1 MRLLF
6 YFFKALHIIVVIG
19 VVLLK
24 FASILF
30 LISLLLLLPFTSV
43 DNETLTVSSALV
55 NQGKNKIIIDA
66 GHGGFDGGAVA
77 EDGTLEKD
85 INLLIASNLKEFC
98 KLGGFEVIMT
108 RESDTGTEV
117 DESDSISNRKKS
129 DMKRR
134 LAVIEENPDAIF
146 VSIHLNKFT
155 TSTASGA
162 QVFYSKNHTNSEFL
176 AECVQKTMVDLIQK
190 ENTRTI
196 KQADNS
202 IFLLKKS
209 NIPSI
214 IIECGFLSNFSE
226 LKLLKN
232 YDYQR
237 KIAFA
242 IYCGIL
248 NYY

>member
-1 MRLLF
+1 M
-6 YFFKALHIIVVIG
+6 
-19 VVLLK
+19 K

-30 LISLLLLLPFTSV
+30 LIFLLLISPFSAV
-43 DNETLTVSSALV
+43 DNETLIVSSASV
-55 NQGKNKIIIDA
+55 NQGRNKIIIDA

-77 EDGTLEKD
+77 DDGTLEKN
-85 INLLIASNLKEFC
+85 INLVIASNLKQLC

-108 RESDTGTEV
+108 RDSDTGTEV

-162 QVFYSKNHTNSEFL
+162 QVFYSKNNSNSETL
-176 AECVQKTMVDLIQK
+176 AESIQKSLVDLIQK

-209 NIPSI
+209 SIPSI
-214 IIECGFLSNFSE
+214 IIECGFLSNYEE

-232 YDYQR
+232 YEYQR

>member
-1 MRLLF
+1 M
-6 YFFKALHIIVVIG
+6 
-19 VVLLK
+19 K

-30 LISLLLLLPFTSV
+30 LIFLLLISPFSAV
-43 DNETLTVSSALV
+43 DNETLTVSSASV
-55 NQGKNKIIIDA
+55 NQGSNKIIIDA

-77 EDGTLEKD
+77 DDGTLEKN
-85 INLLIASNLKEFC
+85 INLVIASNLKQLC

-108 RESDTGTEV
+108 RDSDTGTEV

-162 QVFYSKNHTNSEFL
+162 QVFYSKNNSNSETL
-176 AECVQKTMVDLIQK
+176 AENIQKSMVDLIQK

-209 NIPSI
+209 SIPSI
-214 IIECGFLSNFSE
+214 IIECGFLSNYEE

>member
-1 MRLLF
+1 M
-6 YFFKALHIIVVIG
+6 
-19 VVLLK
+19 K

-30 LISLLLLLPFTSV
+30 LIFLLLISPFVAV
-43 DNETLTVSSALV
+43 DNETHTVSSASV
-55 NQGKNKIIIDA
+55 NQGSNKIIIDA

-77 EDGTLEKD
+77 DDGTLEKN
-85 INLLIASNLKEFC
+85 INLVIASNLKQLC

-108 RESDTGTEV
+108 RDSDKGTEV
-117 DESDSISNRKKS
+117 DENDSISNRKKS

-162 QVFYSKNHTNSEFL
+162 QVFYSKNNSNSETL
-176 AECVQKTMVDLIQK
+176 AENIQKSMVDLIQK

-209 NIPSI
+209 SIPSI
-214 IIECGFLSNFSE
+214 IIECGFLSNYEE

-232 YDYQR
+232 YEYQR

>member
-1 MRLLF
+1 M
-6 YFFKALHIIVVIG
+6 
-19 VVLLK
+19 K

-30 LISLLLLLPFTSV
+30 LIFLLLISPFSAV
-43 DNETLTVSSALV
+43 DNETLIVSSASV
-55 NQGKNKIIIDA
+55 NQGRNKIIIDA

-77 EDGTLEKD
+77 DDGTLEKN
-85 INLLIASNLKEFC
+85 IHLVIASNLKQLC

-108 RESDTGTEV
+108 RDSDTGTEV

-162 QVFYSKNHTNSEFL
+162 QVFYSKNNSNSETL
-176 AECVQKTMVDLIQK
+176 AESIQKSLVDLIQK

-209 NIPSI
+209 SIPSI
-214 IIECGFLSNFSE
+214 IIECGFLSNYEE

-232 YDYQR
+232 YEYQR

>member
-1 MRLLF
+1 M
-6 YFFKALHIIVVIG
+6 
-19 VVLLK
+19 K

-30 LISLLLLLPFTSV
+30 LIFLLLISPFVAV
-43 DNETLTVSSALV
+43 DNETHTVSSASV
-55 NQGKNKIIIDA
+55 NQGRNKIIIDA

-77 EDGTLEKD
+77 DDGTLEKN
-85 INLLIASNLKEFC
+85 INLVIASNLKQLC

-108 RESDTGTEV
+108 RDSDTGTEV

-155 TSTASGA
+155 VSTASGA
-162 QVFYSKNHTNSEFL
+162 QVFYSKNNSNSETL
-176 AECVQKTMVDLIQK
+176 AENIQKSMVDLIQK
-190 ENTRTI
+190 ENTRAI

-209 NIPSI
+209 SIPSI
-214 IIECGFLSNFSE
+214 IIECGFLSNYEE

>member
-1 MRLLF
+1 M
-6 YFFKALHIIVVIG
+6 
-19 VVLLK
+19 K

-30 LISLLLLLPFTSV
+30 LIFLLLISPFSAV
-43 DNETLTVSSALV
+43 DNETHTVSSASV
-55 NQGKNKIIIDA
+55 NQGSNKIIIDA

-77 EDGTLEKD
+77 DDGTLEKN
-85 INLLIASNLKEFC
+85 INLVIASNLKQLC

-108 RESDTGTEV
+108 RDSDKGTEV
-117 DESDSISNRKKS
+117 DENDSISNRKKS

-162 QVFYSKNHTNSEFL
+162 QVFYSKNNSNSETL
-176 AECVQKTMVDLIQK
+176 AENIQRTMVDLIQK

-209 NIPSI
+209 SIPSI
-214 IIECGFLSNFSE
+214 IIECGFLSNYEE

-232 YDYQR
+232 YEYQR

>member
-1 MRLLF
+1 M
-6 YFFKALHIIVVIG
+6 
-19 VVLLK
+19 K

-30 LISLLLLLPFTSV
+30 LIFLLLISPFSSV
-43 DNETLTVSSALV
+43 DNETLTVNSASI
-55 NQGKNKIIIDA
+55 NQGRNKIIIDA

-77 EDGTLEKD
+77 DDGTLEKN
-85 INLLIASNLKEFC
+85 INLVIASNLKQLC
-98 KLGGFEVIMT
+98 KLGGFEIIMT
-108 RESDTGTEV
+108 RDSDTGTEV

-162 QVFYSKNHTNSEFL
+162 QVFYSKNNSNSETL
-176 AECVQKTMVDLIQK
+176 AENIQKTMVDLIQK

-202 IFLLKKS
+202 IFVLKKS
-209 NIPSI
+209 SIPSI
-214 IIECGFLSNFSE
+214 IIECGFLSNYEE
-226 LKLLKN
+226 LKLLEN
-232 YDYQR
+232 YEYQR

>member
-1 MRLLF
+1 M
-6 YFFKALHIIVVIG
+6 
-19 VVLLK
+19 K

-30 LISLLLLLPFTSV
+30 LIFLLLISPFVAV
-43 DNETLTVSSALV
+43 DNETHTVSSASV
-55 NQGKNKIIIDA
+55 NQGSNKIIIDA

-77 EDGTLEKD
+77 DDGTLEKN
-85 INLLIASNLKEFC
+85 INLVIASNLKQLC

-108 RESDTGTEV
+108 RDSDKGTEV
-117 DESDSISNRKKS
+117 DENDSISNRKKS

-162 QVFYSKNHTNSEFL
+162 QVFYSKNNSNSETL
-176 AECVQKTMVDLIQK
+176 AENIQRTMVDLIQK

-209 NIPSI
+209 SIPSI
-214 IIECGFLSNFSE
+214 IIECGFLSNYEE

-232 YDYQR
+232 YEYQR

>member
-1 MRLLF
+1 M
-6 YFFKALHIIVVIG
+6 
-19 VVLLK
+19 K

-30 LISLLLLLPFTSV
+30 LIFLLLISPFSAV
-43 DNETLTVSSALV
+43 DNETHTVSSASV
-55 NQGKNKIIIDA
+55 NQGRNKIIIDA

-77 EDGTLEKD
+77 DDGTLEKN
-85 INLLIASNLKEFC
+85 INLVIASNLKQLC

-108 RESDTGTEV
+108 RDSDKGTEI
-117 DESDSISNRKKS
+117 DENDSISNRKKS

-162 QVFYSKNHTNSEFL
+162 QVFYSKNNSNSETL
-176 AECVQKTMVDLIQK
+176 AENIQRTMVDLIQK

-209 NIPSI
+209 SIPSI
-214 IIECGFLSNFSE
+214 IIECGFLSNYEE

-232 YDYQR
+232 YEYQR